1 MDVIERANAKH
12 VNTEHPE
19 RTVTFALTGP
29 PRRSMA
35 ASLYTDGSVT
45 TRYSGEPTTDCTGR
59 PPT

>member
-1 MDVIERANAKH
+1 MDVIERANAKR

-19 RTVTFALTGP
+19 RMLMFAPTGP

-35 ASLYTDGSVT
+35 AGLDTDGSVT